1 MPASPRA
8 AIPAAPRKSLLEWID
23 IDDGDTT
30 STQPAC
36 SAALAA
42 LHAQIILPADD
53 SGRGRAEPLRPP
65 SGLHLAPLG

>member
-1 MPASPRA
+1 MPAAPRA
-8 AIPAAPRKSLLEWID
+8 AIPAAHVRTLLEWID

-36 SAALAA
+36 SADLAA

-53 SGRGRAEPLRPP
+53 NGRGRAEPLQPP
-65 SGLHLAPLG
+65 AGLYLAPLG